1 MVEFR
6 QEEDVMILADGTI
19 KWAFERQTEF
29 HLVDWEEKHVEPAP
43 PTTTARLALPGKT
56 ASPLLPLREQ
66 AAIGKEWTDYRTE
79 VVIPQLMEKHNVD
92 MWIMSMKEHG
102 EDVVWR
108 SFTQPIETYA
118 RRRTVY
124 VFTLKDGAQ
133 VAKDVFVG
141 LDYQGQWPLVKEF
154 VETANPSRIAV
165 NIDEGLAFSDGLAS
179 GERMR
184 LEEQLGEDIV
194 SRFVREPELAVDF
207 ISIRA
212 PGMNEVYREM
222 NQRVHQIIRFCPCH
236 SPNPKPNSLICP
248 FVFMMDPFFLFM
260 VGPLFFIYYDWRPVL
275 LLLGKSFRLMS
286 LLLGKPPR
294 MMSAGPLQ
302 IASKRWGA

>member
-29 HLVDWEEKHVEPAP
+29 HIVDWEEKHLEAAP
-43 PTTTARLALPGKT
+43 TNARLALPGKT
-56 ASPLLPLREQ
+56 ATPLLPLREQ
-66 AAIGKEWTDYRTE
+66 AAVGKEWTDYRTE

-118 RRRTVY
+118 RRRSVY
-124 VFTLKDGAQ
+124 IFTLKEGAQ
-133 VAKDVFVG
+133 VTKDVFVG

-194 SRFVREPELAVDF
+194 RRFVREPELAVDF

-222 NQRVHQIIRFCPCH
+222 NQRVHQIIRLFALTTQQPD
-236 SPNPKPNSLICP
+236 PNPKPNSLIRP
-248 FVFMMDPFFLFM
+248 FSYL
-260 VGPLFFIYYDWRPVL
+260 
-275 LLLGKSFRLMS
+275 
-286 LLLGKPPR
+286 
-294 MMSAGPLQ
+294 
-302 IASKRWGA
+302 